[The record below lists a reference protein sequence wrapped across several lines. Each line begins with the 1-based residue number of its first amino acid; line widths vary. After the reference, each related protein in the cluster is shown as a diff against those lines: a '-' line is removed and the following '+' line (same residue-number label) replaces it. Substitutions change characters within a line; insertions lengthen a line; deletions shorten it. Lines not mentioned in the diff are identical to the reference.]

1 MPRLSTRELN
11 ERLSGLFTAHGLE
24 PEESE
29 RLAAILTET
38 EAAGRRSHGL
48 IRVRPMLNHL
58 DRRGHSPGVWL
69 KTTPVGAL
77 YDGRQGLGYLI
88 AWHTAAKAA
97 ELASASGIALAGAK
111 GCTHTGPI
119 GYFAS
124 MCARSGLV
132 GMCFANCSPFAA
144 PFGSTEALLG
154 TNPVA
159 FAFPREGREPLVVD
173 FGTTAVTY
181 GECRVAIAEGRALT
195 EGVALDRQG
204 NPTADPQAAIDGGT
218 LLPFGG
224 HKGYALALA
233 VQVLTSA
240 VIGSA
245 AIPEPGQDYG
255 LTVLAFRPDL
265 LVERGQY
272 ESSLEELSAAVHS
285 ARPADPSQP
294 VRLPGEGTLTRR
306 AAAEREG
313 IDIPEALFRE
323 IFG

>member
-1 MPRLSTRELN
+1 MPRMSPRELK

-24 PEESE
+24 PEESA

-58 DRRGHSPGVWL
+58 DRRGHRPGVWL
-69 KTTPVGAL
+69 RTMPVGAL
-77 YDGRQGLGYLI
+77 YDGRQGLGYLV

-97 ELASASGIALAGAK
+97 ELAAASGIALAGAR

-119 GYFAS
+119 GYFAG
-124 MCARSGLV
+124 MCARAGLV

-144 PFGSTEALLG
+144 PFGATEAVLG

-159 FAFPREGREPLVVD
+159 FAFPRNGQEPLVVD

-181 GECRVAIAEGRALT
+181 GECRVAIAEGRSLPG
-195 EGVALDRQG
+195 GVALDSAG
-204 NPTADPQAAIDGGT
+204 HPTTDPQAAIDGGT
-218 LLPFGG
+218 LLPFGA

-245 AIPEPGQDYG
+245 AVPEPGQDYG
-255 LTVLAFRPDL
+255 LTVMAFKPDL
-265 LVERGQY
+265 LVSLEQY
-272 ESSLEELSAAVHS
+272 ESSLEELSAAVHC
-285 ARPADPSQP
+285 ARPADPARP
-294 VRLPGEGTLTRR
+294 VRLPGEGTLSRR
-306 AAAEREG
+306 ATAVREG
-313 IDIPEALFRE
+313 IDIPEALLRE
-323 IFG
+323 VFG